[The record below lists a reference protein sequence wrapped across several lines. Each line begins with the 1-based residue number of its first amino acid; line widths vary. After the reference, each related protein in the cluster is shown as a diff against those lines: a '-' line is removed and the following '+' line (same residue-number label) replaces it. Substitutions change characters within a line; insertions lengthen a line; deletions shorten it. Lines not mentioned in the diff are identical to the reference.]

1 MAQQNSSIRFQFFR
15 CVLLVCLSLGSF
27 LAGTSSV
34 QADEIEKEAK
44 LLAPLYS
51 NEESIRQ
58 PANDDWP
65 EDLGKDF
72 VVTPPEREPASVKTK
87 AKPHPKAANA
97 KKNDGKNA
105 ANDQTKTARR
115 SRLPAGVNDGFE
127 LRVLYN
133 AITTMIWVVKR
144 GEKFDLLFANSS
156 NSRASRSLTN
166 ERFRELYQTALSFSA
181 SETNIAQCKNANMQ
195 LHVVGTGKPERT
207 ITMCVNSKS
216 KQAEQ
221 LRNFAQS
228 LAVTVQ

>member
-1 MAQQNSSIRFQFFR
+1 MAQQKISIQTQVLR
-15 CVLLVCLSLGSF
+15 CALFICLSLGGF
-27 LAGTSSV
+27 FAGASTV
-34 QADEIEKEAK
+34 QADETEKEAK

-51 NEESIRQ
+51 NEESSRQ

-72 VVTPPEREPASVKTK
+72 VLTPPERAPASVKTK

-97 KKNDGKNA
+97 RKNA
-105 ANDQTKTARR
+105 ENDQAKTPRR

-166 ERFRELYQTALSFSA
+166 EKFRELYQNALSFSA

-228 LAVTVQ
+228 LAVAVQ